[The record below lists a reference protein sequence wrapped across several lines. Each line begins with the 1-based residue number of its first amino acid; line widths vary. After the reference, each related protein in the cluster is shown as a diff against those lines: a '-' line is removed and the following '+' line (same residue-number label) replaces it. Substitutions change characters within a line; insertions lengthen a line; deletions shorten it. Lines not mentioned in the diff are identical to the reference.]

1 MHETGLA
8 EEKLLPR
15 AQGRLAALFIVV
27 TLATAFSQAIAQ
39 SQYSIGYPTNEQQY
53 MLELINRARADGGV
67 EATRLGLSGLQEG
80 PPSINGE
87 PWTIQNSVQPLSW
100 NPLLFNSAQN
110 HARNLNNA
118 DQYFLGGS
126 PHTFG
131 GMTPSERIAAAGYS
145 MANYNGPTTNA
156 GFFPGPENI
165 FEFLTQGIGPFVGAT
180 LIAGILQGHDGLF
193 TDQAVPGRGH
203 RNTTMLPFFR
213 EIGIGITA
221 GRDNQNSP
229 GQPNGQWDSLYVVQ
243 NFGTQTNSLPFITGV
258 AYQDTNGNGFY
269 DPGEGIGNLRVDVT
283 GSNTFA
289 ITSPSG
295 GYSIAVPGNGSYTV
309 AFSGGSFPAAQRSAT
324 VSNSL
329 NTKVDLVAAVS
340 AAPTVL
346 ANISTRL
353 RVETGDNVLIGGFI
367 VTGTQPKRVLVRAIG
382 PSLALADKL
391 ANPTLELRDG
401 TGALIR
407 SNDDWRV
414 GGQEA
419 EIMAT
424 TIPPTNDLESAIVA
438 NLPAN
443 NSSYTAVVR
452 GVNNGTGIGVVEAY
466 DLDRSVDSK
475 LANISTRGLVLTGDN
490 VLIAGTI
497 VLGQTS
503 QKVIVRAIGPSLNVT
518 GKLADP
524 ILELRDANGGLVK
537 SNDNWRSDQ
546 EVELIASTISPA
558 NDLEAAIVTTLAGNG
573 ANYTAIVRGAGG
585 AAGIAVVEVYA
596 VN

>member
-1 MHETGLA
+1 MHETEFADGALLRRAPGRRAALVIAVLLA
-8 EEKLLPR
+8 SAFSPAR
-15 AQGRLAALFIVV
+15 AQ
-27 TLATAFSQAIAQ
+27 TP
-39 SQYSIGYPTNEQQY
+39 YSIGYPTNEQQY
-53 MLELINRARADGGV
+53 MLELINRARANGGA

-110 HARNLNNA
+110 HAKRLNDA
-118 DQYFLGGS
+118 DQFFLGGS

-145 MANYNGPTTNA
+145 MANYNGPTTTS

-165 FEFLTQGIGPFVGAT
+165 FEAEAQGSGPFVGAT

-193 TDQAVPGRGH
+193 TDQTVPGRGH

-221 GRDNQNSP
+221 GRDNQNAP

-243 NFGTQTNSLPFITGV
+243 NFGAQTNSLPFITGV
-258 AYQDTNGNGFY
+258 AFQDTNGNGLY

-283 GSNTFA
+283 GSNNFA

-295 GYSIAVPGNGSYTV
+295 GYSVPVPGNGSYTLT
-309 AFSGGSFPAAQRSAT
+309 FTGGSVGTQLGAT
-324 VSNSL
+324 ISNLL
-329 NTKVDLVAAVS
+329 NTKVDLLEPVR

-353 RVETGDNVLIGGFI
+353 RVETGENVLIGGFI

-382 PSLALADKL
+382 PSLPLADKL

-407 SNDDWRV
+407 SNDDWRI

-419 EIMAT
+419 EIIGT
-424 TIPPTNDLESAIVA
+424 SIPPSNDSESALVA

-443 NSSYTAVVR
+443 NSSYTAIVR
-452 GVNNGTGIGVVEAY
+452 GVNNGTGVGVVEAY
-466 DLDRSVDSK
+466 DLDSSADSK
-475 LANISTRGLVLTGDN
+475 LANISTRGLVSTGDN

-503 QKVIVRAIGPSLNVT
+503 QKVVVRAIGPSLNVT
-518 GKLADP
+518 GKLANP
-524 ILELRDANGGLVK
+524 TLELRDANGGLVQ

-546 EVELIASTISPA
+546 EVELIASTVAPG
-558 NDLEAAIVTTLAGNG
+558 NDLEAAIVTTLSGNG

-585 AAGIAVVEVYA
+585 ATGIAVVEVYA